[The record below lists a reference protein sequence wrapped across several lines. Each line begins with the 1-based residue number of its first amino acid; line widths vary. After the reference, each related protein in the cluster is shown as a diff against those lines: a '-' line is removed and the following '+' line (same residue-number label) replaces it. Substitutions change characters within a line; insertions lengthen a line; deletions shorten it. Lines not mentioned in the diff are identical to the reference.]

1 MMSLPKAESN
11 RNTETSSF
19 MDIKRHAETLAVE
32 TISVV
37 LGVILALAAN
47 AWHDDRAH
55 AAQAHEAMTAIR
67 NELAIND
74 SVLHLKVVYHREMQ
88 DSLTALLGRTKTRV
102 VPGGQRAIE
111 NWSGLQPSQLLDDAW
126 QTARATQAIQYVPYD
141 VVVPLSRTYA
151 MQQRIT
157 ELNRAFFGVVYTP
170 EFATGGVGALAAMD
184 SYLQDLSSNE
194 GRLVEQY
201 DLELS
206 QVDRFIGRAVRRP
219 R

>member
-1 MMSLPKAESN
+1 
-11 RNTETSSF
+11 

-55 AAQAHEAMTAIR
+55 AADAQEAMTAIR

-74 SVLHLKVVYHREMQ
+74 SVLHLKLVYHREML
-88 DSLTALLGRTKTRV
+88 DSLKALLARTKTRD
-102 VPGGQRAIE
+102 VPGGLRAIK

-126 QTARATQAIQYVPYD
+126 QTARATQAIQYVPYN
-141 VVVPLSRTYA
+141 VVVLLSRTYA

-157 ELNRAFFGVVYTP
+157 ELNRAFFANVYTP
-170 EFATGGVGALAAMD
+170 EFAIGGVAALAAMS
-184 SYLQDLSSNE
+184 SYLEDLSSNE
-194 GRLVEQY
+194 GHLVEQY
-201 DLELS
+201 DIELP
-206 QVDRFIGRAVRRP
+206 QVDTFIGRAVRRT